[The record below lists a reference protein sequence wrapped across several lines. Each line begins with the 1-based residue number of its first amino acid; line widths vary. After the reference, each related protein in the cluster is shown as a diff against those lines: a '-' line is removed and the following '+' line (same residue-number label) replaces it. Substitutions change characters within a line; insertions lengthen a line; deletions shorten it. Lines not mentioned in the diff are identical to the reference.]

1 MNILAIESSSKQCS
15 IAIHSNN
22 SIHESSDIINNDSAT
37 SLPIMIEKM
46 LSTLSLTF
54 KDLDGIA
61 ISMGPGSFTGLR
73 VGLSYAKGLSLTL
86 DIPIIPISTFDLL
99 LLPNIKDIQDKL
111 ITVLIHSHG
120 TTLYQSRYF
129 LKNNSYVLEED
140 PISIILNNI
149 SNENHGTIMYCGPDH
164 LLDNINSLS
173 SSVHIVSP
181 AAKNMIDIGI
191 KNFDLLKTKSI
202 NNLVPNYIGSFNTGK
217 K

>member
-99 LLPNIKDIQDKL
+99 LLPNVKDL
-111 ITVLIHSHG
+111 SLIH
-120 TTLYQSRYF
+120 
-129 LKNNSYVLEED
+129 
-140 PISIILNNI
+140 I
-149 SNENHGTIMYCGPDH
+149 
-164 LLDNINSLS
+164 
-173 SSVHIVSP
+173 
-181 AAKNMIDIGI
+181 
-191 KNFDLLKTKSI
+191 
-202 NNLVPNYIGSFNTGK
+202 
-217 K
+217 